1 MDRDKLYSIEVEEQ
15 ILGISICETKCFIQ
29 IMELKVKESD
39 FYFDKNKL
47 LFNAI
52 KTVFRE
58 KQTTDFVILAEYLKK
73 NNTLDKV
80 GGITKISDLM
90 GGVITTS
97 NIKAYV
103 EALKEYSQKRHLINI
118 SKNIQLNIDKSPEEI
133 QQVVNTL
140 IVDMTT
146 ESATETVEGQEEEY
160 LNVLDKRMKGEINP
174 LRTGLRDLDNNITGF
189 SGGDLVTIF
198 AFSGVGKTTL
208 ATQIALNVI
217 RQKKKVLFFSL
228 EMPKEQ
234 IRDRIISNLTNIPF
248 RNIKYGKLQD
258 EELNK
263 VIMANG
269 YLSRDKGLLVSEEDE
284 LVDITSKIQYEVLKN
299 NIDIVFIDYIN
310 LVNITGNNKEE
321 HQKITECTRLFKKLA
336 KSIKKPI
343 VILAQGK
350 QESAYKMQNKNIA
363 LWDKIAVNDI
373 AGGASI
379 YRDSDIVLGMYRNVE
394 LDNKLV
400 REYLVKENEKNID
413 YNSPLADK
421 NPECVNIL
429 IKKSRASKKDILN
442 FRWRADN
449 YRISNWQ

>member
-400 REYLVKENEKNID
+400 REYLVKENKKNID

-442 FRWRADN
+442 FRWRANN

>member
-29 IMELKVKESD
+29 VMELKVKESD

-47 LFNAI
+47 LFNEI

-103 EALKEYSQKRHLINI
+103 EALKEYSQKRYLINI
-118 SKNIQLNIDKSPEEI
+118 SKSIQLNIDKSPEEI
-133 QQVVNTL
+133 QQVINTL
-140 IVDMTT
+140 IVDMTA
-146 ESATETVEGQEEEY
+146 ESVTETVEGQEEEY

-174 LRTGLRDLDNNITGF
+174 LKTGLRDLDNNITGF
-189 SGGDLVTIF
+189 NGGDLVTIF

-234 IRDRIISNLTNIPF
+234 IRDRIISNLTNIAF

-350 QESAYKMQNKNIA
+350 QESAHKMQNKNIA
-363 LWDKIAVNDI
+363 LWDKVAVNDI

-400 REYLVKENEKNID
+400 RDYLVKENEKNID

-442 FRWRADN
+442 FRWKAEN
-449 YRISNWQ
+449 YRISNW

>member
-118 SKNIQLNIDKSPEEI
+118 SKSIQLNIDKSPEEI

-160 LNVLDKRMKGEINP
+160 LNVLDKRMKGKINP

-299 NIDIVFIDYIN
+299 NIDIVFIDCIN

-442 FRWRADN
+442 FRWKAEN
-449 YRISNWQ
+449 YRISNW

>member
-258 EELNK
+258 EEINK

-442 FRWRADN
+442 FRWRANN

>member
-29 IMELKVKESD
+29 VMELKVKESD

-80 GGITKISDLM
+80 GGISKISGLM
-90 GGVITTS
+90 SEVITTS

-133 QQVVNTL
+133 QQVINTL
-140 IVDMTT
+140 IVDMTA
-146 ESATETVEGQEEEY
+146 ESVTETVEGQEEEY

-174 LRTGLRDLDNNITGF
+174 LKTGLRDLDNNITGF
-189 SGGDLVTIF
+189 NGGDLVTIF

-234 IRDRIISNLTNIPF
+234 IRDRIISNLTNIAF
-248 RNIKYGKLQD
+248 RNIKYGRLQE

-350 QESAYKMQNKNIA
+350 QESAHKMQNKNIA
-363 LWDKIAVNDI
+363 LWDKVAVNDI

-379 YRDSDIVLGMYRNVE
+379 YRDSDIVLGMYRNIE

-442 FRWRADN
+442 FRWKAEN
-449 YRISNWQ
+449 YRISNW

>member
-1 MDRDKLYSIEVEEQ
+1 MDRDKLYSMEVEEQ

-29 IMELKVKESD
+29 VMELKVKESD
-39 FYFDKNKL
+39 FYFDRNKI

-58 KQTTDFVILAEYLKK
+58 KQTTDLVILAEYLKK

-90 GGVITTS
+90 SEVITTS

-118 SKNIQLNIDKSPEEI
+118 SKSIQLNIDKSPEEI
-133 QQVVNTL
+133 QQLINTL
-140 IVDMTT
+140 IVDMTA
-146 ESATETVEGQEEEY
+146 EAVTETVEGQEEEY

-174 LRTGLRDLDNNITGF
+174 LKTGLKDLDNNITGF
-189 SGGDLVTIF
+189 NGGDLITIF

-208 ATQIALNVI
+208 ATQVALNVI

-248 RNIKYGKLQD
+248 RNIKYGNLQD

-299 NIDIVFIDYIN
+299 DIDVIFIDYIN

-321 HQKITECTRLFKKLA
+321 HQRITECTRIFKKLA

-350 QESAYKMQNKNIA
+350 QESAHKMQNKNLG
-363 LWDKIAVNDI
+363 LWDKVAVNDI

-400 REYLVKENEKNID
+400 RDYLVKESEKNID

-421 NPECVNIL
+421 NPECVNVL

-442 FRWRADN
+442 FRWKAEN
-449 YRISNWQ
+449 YRISNW

>member
-1 MDRDKLYSIEVEEQ
+1 MDRDKLYSMEVEEQ

-29 IMELKVKESD
+29 VMELKVKESD
-39 FYFDKNKL
+39 FYFDRNKI

-103 EALKEYSQKRHLINI
+103 EALKEYSQKRYLINI
-118 SKNIQLNIDKSPEEI
+118 SKSIQLNIDKSPEEI

-146 ESATETVEGQEEEY
+146 ESSTETVEGQEEEY

-217 RQKKKVLFFSL
+217 RQKKRVLFFSL

-248 RNIKYGKLQD
+248 RNIKYGRLQD

-321 HQKITECTRLFKKLA
+321 HQRITECTRLFKKLA

-350 QESAYKMQNKNIA
+350 QESAHKMQNKNIA
-363 LWDKIAVNDI
+363 LWDKVAVNDI

-400 REYLVKENEKNID
+400 RDYLVKENEKNID

-442 FRWRADN
+442 FRWKAES
-449 YRISNWQ
+449 YRINNW

>member
-29 IMELKVKESD
+29 VMELKVKESD

-103 EALKEYSQKRHLINI
+103 EALKEYSQKRYLINI
-118 SKNIQLNIDKSPEEI
+118 SKSIQLNIDKSPEEI
-133 QQVVNTL
+133 QQVINTL
-140 IVDMTT
+140 IVDMTA
-146 ESATETVEGQEEEY
+146 ESVTETVEGQEEEY

-174 LRTGLRDLDNNITGF
+174 LKTGLSDLDNNITGF
-189 SGGDLVTIF
+189 NGGDLVTIF

-234 IRDRIISNLTNIPF
+234 IRDRIISNLTNIAF

-350 QESAYKMQNKNIA
+350 QESAHKMQNKNIA
-363 LWDKIAVNDI
+363 LWDKVAVNDI

-379 YRDSDIVLGMYRNVE
+379 YRDSDIVLGMYRNIE

-442 FRWRADN
+442 FRWKAEN
-449 YRISNWQ
+449 YRISNW

>member
-1 MDRDKLYSIEVEEQ
+1 MDRDKLYSMEVEEQ

-29 IMELKVKESD
+29 VMELKVKESD
-39 FYFDKNKL
+39 FYFDRNKI

-58 KQTTDFVILAEYLKK
+58 KQTTDLVILAEYLKK

-90 GGVITTS
+90 SEVITTS

-118 SKNIQLNIDKSPEEI
+118 SKSIQLNIDKSPEEI
-133 QQVVNTL
+133 QQLINTL
-140 IVDMTT
+140 IVDMTA
-146 ESATETVEGQEEEY
+146 EAVTETVEGQEEEY

-174 LRTGLRDLDNNITGF
+174 LKTGLRDLDNNITGF
-189 SGGDLVTIF
+189 NGGDLVTIF

-217 RQKKKVLFFSL
+217 QQKKKVLFFSL

-248 RNIKYGKLQD
+248 RNIKYGNLQD

-263 VIMANG
+263 VIIANG

-299 NIDIVFIDYIN
+299 DIDVIFIDYIN

-321 HQKITECTRLFKKLA
+321 HQRITECTRIFKKLA

-350 QESAYKMQNKNIA
+350 QESAHKMQNKNLG
-363 LWDKIAVNDI
+363 LWDKVAVNDI

-400 REYLVKENEKNID
+400 RDYLVKENEKNID

-421 NPECVNIL
+421 NPECVNVL

-442 FRWRADN
+442 FRWKAEN
-449 YRISNWQ
+449 YRISNW

>member
-1 MDRDKLYSIEVEEQ
+1 MDRDKLYSMEVEEQ

-29 IMELKVKESD
+29 VMELKVKESD
-39 FYFDKNKL
+39 FYFDRNKM

-58 KQTTDFVILAEYLKK
+58 KQTTDMLILSEYLK
-73 NNTLDKV
+73 NNNELDKV
-80 GGITKISDLM
+80 GGITKICELM

-97 NIKAYV
+97 NIRAYV

-133 QQVVNTL
+133 QQVINTL
-140 IVDMTT
+140 IVDMT
-146 ESATETVEGQEEEY
+146 EEAVTETVEGQEEEY
-160 LNVLDKRMKGEINP
+160 LNVLDKRMKGEIDP
-174 LRTGLRDLDNNITGF
+174 LKTGLRDLDSNITGF
-189 SGGDLVTIF
+189 NGGDLVTIF

-208 ATQIALNVI
+208 ATQITLNVI

-248 RNIKYGKLQD
+248 RNIKYGRLKE

-263 VIMANG
+263 VIMANN
-269 YLSRDKGLLVSEEDE
+269 YLSKDKGLLVSEEDE

-350 QESAYKMQNKNIA
+350 QESASKMQNKNIA
-363 LWDKIAVNDI
+363 LWDKVAVNDI

-379 YRDSDIVLGMYRNVE
+379 YRDSDIVLGMYRNIE

-400 REYLVKENEKNID
+400 RDYLVKENEKNID
-413 YNSPLADK
+413 YNSPLAEK

-442 FRWRADN
+442 FRWKAEN
-449 YRISNWQ
+449 YRINNW

>member
-29 IMELKVKESD
+29 VMELKVKESD

-103 EALKEYSQKRHLINI
+103 EALKEYSQKRYLINI
-118 SKNIQLNIDKSPEEI
+118 SKSIQLNIDKSPEEI
-133 QQVVNTL
+133 QQVINTL
-140 IVDMTT
+140 IVDMTA
-146 ESATETVEGQEEEY
+146 ESVTETVEGQEEEY

-174 LRTGLRDLDNNITGF
+174 LKTGLRDLDNNITGF
-189 SGGDLVTIF
+189 NGGDLVTIF

-234 IRDRIISNLTNIPF
+234 IRDRIISNLTNIAF

-350 QESAYKMQNKNIA
+350 QESAHKMQNKNIA
-363 LWDKIAVNDI
+363 LWDKVAVNDI

-379 YRDSDIVLGMYRNVE
+379 YRDSDIVLGMYRNIE

-429 IKKSRASKKDILN
+429 IKKSRASKKDVLN
-442 FRWRADN
+442 FRWKAEN
-449 YRISNWQ
+449 YRISNW

>member
-1 MDRDKLYSIEVEEQ
+1 MDRDKLYSMEVEEQ

-29 IMELKVKESD
+29 VMELKVKESD
-39 FYFDKNKL
+39 FYFDRNKI

-103 EALKEYSQKRHLINI
+103 EALKEYSQKRYLINI
-118 SKNIQLNIDKSPEEI
+118 SKSIQLNIDKSPEEI

-146 ESATETVEGQEEEY
+146 ESSTETVEGQEEEY

-248 RNIKYGKLQD
+248 RNIKYGRLQD

-350 QESAYKMQNKNIA
+350 QESAHKMQNKNIA
-363 LWDKIAVNDI
+363 LWDKVAVNDI

-379 YRDSDIVLGMYRNVE
+379 YRDSDIVLGMYRNIE

-442 FRWRADN
+442 FRWKAEN
-449 YRISNWQ
+449 YRISNW

>member
-29 IMELKVKESD
+29 VMELKVKESD

-103 EALKEYSQKRHLINI
+103 EALKEYSQKRYLINI
-118 SKNIQLNIDKSPEEI
+118 SKSIQLNIDKSPEEI
-133 QQVVNTL
+133 QQVINTL
-140 IVDMTT
+140 IVDMTA
-146 ESATETVEGQEEEY
+146 ESVTETVEGQEEEY

-217 RQKKKVLFFSL
+217 RQKKRVLFFSL

-248 RNIKYGKLQD
+248 RNIKYGRLQD

-321 HQKITECTRLFKKLA
+321 HQRITECTRLFKKLA

-363 LWDKIAVNDI
+363 LWDKVAVNDI

-400 REYLVKENEKNID
+400 RDYLVKENEKNID

-442 FRWRADN
+442 FRWKAES
-449 YRISNWQ
+449 YRINNW

>member
-1 MDRDKLYSIEVEEQ
+1 MDRDKLYSMEVEEQ

-29 IMELKVKESD
+29 VMELKVKESD
-39 FYFDKNKL
+39 FYFDRNKI

-103 EALKEYSQKRHLINI
+103 EALKEYSQKRYLINI
-118 SKNIQLNIDKSPEEI
+118 SKSIQLNIDKSPEEI

-146 ESATETVEGQEEEY
+146 ESSTETVEGQEEEY

-217 RQKKKVLFFSL
+217 RQKKRVLFFSL

-248 RNIKYGKLQD
+248 RNIKYGRLQD

-269 YLSRDKGLLVSEEDE
+269 YLSRDKGLLVSEEDG

-321 HQKITECTRLFKKLA
+321 HQRITECTRLFKKLA

-363 LWDKIAVNDI
+363 LWDKVAVNDI

-400 REYLVKENEKNID
+400 RDYLVKENEKNID

-442 FRWRADN
+442 FRWKAES
-449 YRISNWQ
+449 YRINNW

>member
-1 MDRDKLYSIEVEEQ
+1 MDRDKLYSMEVEEQ

-29 IMELKVKESD
+29 VMELKVKESD
-39 FYFDKNKL
+39 FYFDRNKI

-58 KQTTDFVILAEYLKK
+58 KQTTDLVILAEYLKK

-90 GGVITTS
+90 SEVITTS

-118 SKNIQLNIDKSPEEI
+118 SKSIQLNIDKSPEEI
-133 QQVVNTL
+133 QQLINTL
-140 IVDMTT
+140 IVDMTA
-146 ESATETVEGQEEEY
+146 EAVTETVEGQEEEY

-174 LRTGLRDLDNNITGF
+174 LKTGLRDLDNNITGF
-189 SGGDLVTIF
+189 NGGDLVTIF

-208 ATQIALNVI
+208 ATQVALNVI
-217 RQKKKVLFFSL
+217 QQKKKVLFFSL

-248 RNIKYGKLQD
+248 KNIKYGNLQD

-269 YLSRDKGLLVSEEDE
+269 YLSRDKGLLLSEEDE

-299 NIDIVFIDYIN
+299 DIDIVFIDYIN

-321 HQKITECTRLFKKLA
+321 HQRITECTRIFKKLA

-350 QESAYKMQNKNIA
+350 QESAHKMQNKNLG
-363 LWDKIAVNDI
+363 LWDKVAVNDI

-400 REYLVKENEKNID
+400 RDYLVKENEKNID

-421 NPECVNIL
+421 NPECVNVL

-442 FRWRADN
+442 FRWKAEN
-449 YRISNWQ
+449 YRISNW

>member
-1 MDRDKLYSIEVEEQ
+1 MDRDKLYSMEVEEQ

-29 IMELKVKESD
+29 VMELKVKESD
-39 FYFDKNKL
+39 FYFDRNKI

-103 EALKEYSQKRHLINI
+103 EALKEYSQKRYLINI
-118 SKNIQLNIDKSPEEI
+118 SKSIQLNIDKSPEEI

-146 ESATETVEGQEEEY
+146 ESSTETVEGQEEEY

-217 RQKKKVLFFSL
+217 RQKKRVLFFSL

-248 RNIKYGKLQD
+248 RNIKYDRLQD

-321 HQKITECTRLFKKLA
+321 HQRITECTRLFKKLA

-350 QESAYKMQNKNIA
+350 QESAHKMQNKNIA
-363 LWDKIAVNDI
+363 LWDKVAVNDI

-400 REYLVKENEKNID
+400 RDYLVKENEKNID

-442 FRWRADN
+442 FRWKAES
-449 YRISNWQ
+449 YRINNW

>member
-29 IMELKVKESD
+29 VMELKVKESD

-103 EALKEYSQKRHLINI
+103 EALKEYSQKRYLINI
-118 SKNIQLNIDKSPEEI
+118 SKSIQLNIDKSPEEI
-133 QQVVNTL
+133 QQVINTL
-140 IVDMTT
+140 IVDMTA
-146 ESATETVEGQEEEY
+146 ESVTETVEGQEEEY

-174 LRTGLRDLDNNITGF
+174 LKTGLRDLDNNITGF
-189 SGGDLVTIF
+189 NGGDLVTIF

-234 IRDRIISNLTNIPF
+234 IRDRIISNLTNIAF

-350 QESAYKMQNKNIA
+350 QESAHKMQNKNIA
-363 LWDKIAVNDI
+363 LWDKVAVNDI

-400 REYLVKENEKNID
+400 RDYLVKENEKNID

-442 FRWRADN
+442 FRWKAEN
-449 YRISNWQ
+449 YRISNW

>member
-1 MDRDKLYSIEVEEQ
+1 MDRDKLYSMEVEEQ

-29 IMELKVKESD
+29 VMELKVKESD
-39 FYFDKNKL
+39 FYFDRNKI

-58 KQTTDFVILAEYLKK
+58 KQTTDLVILAEYLKK

-90 GGVITTS
+90 SEVITTS

-118 SKNIQLNIDKSPEEI
+118 SKSIQLNIDKSPEEI
-133 QQVVNTL
+133 QQLINTL
-140 IVDMTT
+140 IVDMTA
-146 ESATETVEGQEEEY
+146 EAVTETVEGQEEEY

-174 LRTGLRDLDNNITGF
+174 LKTGLRDLDNNITGF
-189 SGGDLVTIF
+189 NGGDLVTIF

-208 ATQIALNVI
+208 ATQVALNVI
-217 RQKKKVLFFSL
+217 QQKKKVLFFSL

-248 RNIKYGKLQD
+248 KNIKYGNLQD

-269 YLSRDKGLLVSEEDE
+269 YLSRDKGLLLSEEDE

-299 NIDIVFIDYIN
+299 DIDIIFIDYIN

-321 HQKITECTRLFKKLA
+321 HQRITECTRIFKKLA

-350 QESAYKMQNKNIA
+350 QESAHKMQNKNLG
-363 LWDKIAVNDI
+363 LWDKVAVNDI

-400 REYLVKENEKNID
+400 RDYLVKENEKNID

-421 NPECVNIL
+421 NPECVNVL

-442 FRWRADN
+442 FRWKAEN
-449 YRISNWQ
+449 YRISNW

>member
-1 MDRDKLYSIEVEEQ
+1 MDRDKLYSMEVEEQ

-29 IMELKVKESD
+29 VMELKVKESD
-39 FYFDKNKL
+39 FYFDRNKI

-103 EALKEYSQKRHLINI
+103 EALKEYSQKRYLINI
-118 SKNIQLNIDKSPEEI
+118 SKSIQLNIDKSPEEI

-146 ESATETVEGQEEEY
+146 ESSTETVEGQEEEY

-217 RQKKKVLFFSL
+217 RQKKRVLFFSL

-248 RNIKYGKLQD
+248 RNIKYGRLQD

-321 HQKITECTRLFKKLA
+321 HQRITECTRLFKKLA

-350 QESAYKMQNKNIA
+350 QESAHKMQNKNIA
-363 LWDKIAVNDI
+363 LWDKVAVNDI

-400 REYLVKENEKNID
+400 RDYLVKENEKNID

-421 NPECVNIL
+421 NPDCVNIL

-442 FRWRADN
+442 FRWKAES
-449 YRISNWQ
+449 YRINNW

>member
-1 MDRDKLYSIEVEEQ
+1 MDRDKLYSMEVEEQ

-29 IMELKVKESD
+29 VMELKVKESD
-39 FYFDKNKL
+39 FYFDRNKI

-58 KQTTDFVILAEYLKK
+58 KQTTDLVILAEYLKK

-90 GGVITTS
+90 SEVITTS

-118 SKNIQLNIDKSPEEI
+118 SKSIQLNIDKSPEEI
-133 QQVVNTL
+133 QQLINTL
-140 IVDMTT
+140 IVDMTA
-146 ESATETVEGQEEEY
+146 EAVTETVEGQEEEY

-174 LRTGLRDLDNNITGF
+174 LKTGLRDLDNNITGF
-189 SGGDLVTIF
+189 NGGDLVTIF

-217 RQKKKVLFFSL
+217 QQKKKVLFFSL

-248 RNIKYGKLQD
+248 RNIKYGNLQD

-263 VIMANG
+263 VIMANS

-299 NIDIVFIDYIN
+299 DIDIVFIDYIN

-321 HQKITECTRLFKKLA
+321 HQRITECTRIFKKLA

-350 QESAYKMQNKNIA
+350 QESAHKMQNKNLG
-363 LWDKIAVNDI
+363 LWDKVAVNDI

-400 REYLVKENEKNID
+400 RDYLVKENEKNID

-421 NPECVNIL
+421 NPECVNVL

-442 FRWRADN
+442 FRWKAEN
-449 YRISNWQ
+449 YRISNW

>member
-15 ILGISICETKCFIQ
+15 ILGISIYETKCFIQ
-29 IMELKVKESD
+29 VMELKVKESD
-39 FYFDKNKL
+39 FYFDRNKI

-58 KQTTDFVILAEYLKK
+58 KQTTDMLMITEYLK
-73 NNTLDKV
+73 NSNILDKV
-80 GGITKISDLM
+80 GGITKICELID
-90 GGVITTS
+90 GVITTS

-103 EALKEYSQKRHLINI
+103 ETLKEYSQKRYLINI

-133 QQVVNTL
+133 QQVINTL
-140 IVDMTT
+140 IVDMTE
-146 ESATETVEGQEEEY
+146 ESVVETVEGQEEEY

-174 LRTGLRDLDNNITGF
+174 LKTGLRDLDNNITGF
-189 SGGDLVTIF
+189 SGGDLITIF

-248 RNIKYGKLQD
+248 KNIKYGRLQD

-263 VIMANG
+263 VIMANS

-284 LVDITSKIQYEVLKN
+284 LVDITSKIQYEVLKH

-310 LVNITGNNKEE
+310 LINITGNNKEE

-350 QESAYKMQNKNIA
+350 QESASKMQNKNIA
-363 LWDKIAVNDI
+363 LWDKVAVNDI
-373 AGGASI
+373 AGGASV
-379 YRDSDIVLGMYRNVE
+379 YRDSDIVLGMYRNIE

-400 REYLVKENEKNID
+400 RDYLVKENEKNID
-413 YNSPLADK
+413 YNSPLAEK

-442 FRWRADN
+442 FRWKAEN
-449 YRISNWQ
+449 YKISNW

>member
-1 MDRDKLYSIEVEEQ
+1 MDRDKLYSMEVEEQ

-29 IMELKVKESD
+29 VMELKVKESD
-39 FYFDKNKL
+39 FYFDRNKI

-103 EALKEYSQKRHLINI
+103 EALKEYSQKRYLINI
-118 SKNIQLNIDKSPEEI
+118 SKSIQLNIDKSPEEI

-146 ESATETVEGQEEEY
+146 ESSTETVEGQEEEY

-217 RQKKKVLFFSL
+217 RQKKRVLFFSL

-248 RNIKYGKLQD
+248 RNIKYGRLQD

-269 YLSRDKGLLVSEEDE
+269 YLSKDKGLLVSEEDE

-321 HQKITECTRLFKKLA
+321 HQRITECTRLFKKLA

-350 QESAYKMQNKNIA
+350 QESAHKMQNKNIA
-363 LWDKIAVNDI
+363 LWDKVAVNDI

-400 REYLVKENEKNID
+400 RDYLVKENEKNID

-442 FRWRADN
+442 FRWKAES
-449 YRISNWQ
+449 YRINNW

>member
-29 IMELKVKESD
+29 VMELKVKESD

-103 EALKEYSQKRHLINI
+103 EALKEYSQKRYLINI
-118 SKNIQLNIDKSPEEI
+118 SKSIQLNIDKSPEEI
-133 QQVVNTL
+133 QQVINTL
-140 IVDMTT
+140 IVDMTA
-146 ESATETVEGQEEEY
+146 ESVTETVEGQEEEY

-174 LRTGLRDLDNNITGF
+174 LKTGLRDLDNNITGF
-189 SGGDLVTIF
+189 NGGDLVTIF

-234 IRDRIISNLTNIPF
+234 IRDRIISNLTNIAF

-350 QESAYKMQNKNIA
+350 QESAHKMQNKNIA
-363 LWDKIAVNDI
+363 LWDKVAVNDI

-400 REYLVKENEKNID
+400 RDYLVKENEKI
-413 YNSPLADK
+413 
-421 NPECVNIL
+421 
-429 IKKSRASKKDILN
+429 
-442 FRWRADN
+442 
-449 YRISNWQ
+449 

>member
-1 MDRDKLYSIEVEEQ
+1 
-15 ILGISICETKCFIQ
+15 
-29 IMELKVKESD
+29 
-39 FYFDKNKL
+39 
-47 LFNAI
+47 
-52 KTVFRE
+52 
-58 KQTTDFVILAEYLKK
+58 
-73 NNTLDKV
+73 
-80 GGITKISDLM
+80 M

-103 EALKEYSQKRHLINI
+103 EALKEYSQKRYLINI
-118 SKNIQLNIDKSPEEI
+118 SKSIQLNIDKSPEEI

-146 ESATETVEGQEEEY
+146 ESSTETVEGQEEEY

-217 RQKKKVLFFSL
+217 RQKKRVLFFSL

-248 RNIKYGKLQD
+248 RNIKYGRLQD

-321 HQKITECTRLFKKLA
+321 HQRITECTRLFKKLA

-363 LWDKIAVNDI
+363 LWDKVAVNDI

-400 REYLVKENEKNID
+400 RDYLVKENEKNID

-442 FRWRADN
+442 FRWKAES
-449 YRISNWQ
+449 YRINNW

>member
-1 MDRDKLYSIEVEEQ
+1 MDRDKLYSMEVEEQ

-29 IMELKVKESD
+29 VMELKVKESD

-73 NNTLDKV
+73 NNILDKV

-133 QQVVNTL
+133 QQVINTL
-140 IVDMTT
+140 IVDMTK
-146 ESATETVEGQEEEY
+146 ESVTETVEGQEEEY

-174 LRTGLRDLDNNITGF
+174 LKTGLRDLDNNITGF
-189 SGGDLVTIF
+189 NGGDLVTIF

-248 RNIKYGKLQD
+248 RNIKYGRLQE

-263 VIMANG
+263 VIIANN

-321 HQKITECTRLFKKLA
+321 HQKITEFTRLFKKLA

-350 QESAYKMQNKNIA
+350 QESAHKMQNKNIG
-363 LWDKIAVNDI
+363 LWDKVAVNDI

-379 YRDSDIVLGMYRNVE
+379 YRDSDIVLGMYRNIE

-400 REYLVKENEKNID
+400 RECLVKENEKNID

-421 NPECVNIL
+421 NPECVNVL

-442 FRWRADN
+442 FRWKAEN
-449 YRISNWQ
+449 YRISNW

>member
-1 MDRDKLYSIEVEEQ
+1 MDRDKLYSMEVEEQ

-29 IMELKVKESD
+29 VMELKVKESD
-39 FYFDKNKL
+39 FYFDRNKI

-58 KQTTDFVILAEYLKK
+58 KQTTDLVILAEYLKK
-73 NNTLDKV
+73 HNTLDKV

-90 GGVITTS
+90 SEVITTS

-118 SKNIQLNIDKSPEEI
+118 SKSIQLNIDKSPEET
-133 QQVVNTL
+133 QQLINTL
-140 IVDMTT
+140 IVDMTA
-146 ESATETVEGQEEEY
+146 EAVTETVEGQEEEY

-174 LRTGLRDLDNNITGF
+174 LKTGLRDLDNNITGF
-189 SGGDLVTIF
+189 NGGDLITIF

-217 RQKKKVLFFSL
+217 QQKKKVLFFSL

-248 RNIKYGKLQD
+248 KNIKYGNLQD

-263 VIMANG
+263 VIIANG

-299 NIDIVFIDYIN
+299 DIDVIFIDYIN

-321 HQKITECTRLFKKLA
+321 HQRITECTRIFKKLA

-350 QESAYKMQNKNIA
+350 QESAHKMQNKNLG
-363 LWDKIAVNDI
+363 LWDKVAVNDI

-400 REYLVKENEKNID
+400 RDYLVKENEKNID

-421 NPECVNIL
+421 NPECVNVL

-442 FRWRADN
+442 FRWKAEN
-449 YRISNWQ
+449 YRISNW

>member
-1 MDRDKLYSIEVEEQ
+1 MDRDKLYSMEVEEQ

-29 IMELKVKESD
+29 VMELKVKESD
-39 FYFDKNKL
+39 FYFDRNKI

-103 EALKEYSQKRHLINI
+103 EALKEYSQKRYLINI
-118 SKNIQLNIDKSPEEI
+118 SKSIQLNIDKSPEEI
-133 QQVVNTL
+133 QQVINTL
-140 IVDMTT
+140 IVDMTA
-146 ESATETVEGQEEEY
+146 EAVTETVEGQEEEY

-174 LRTGLRDLDNNITGF
+174 LKTGLRDLDNNITGF
-189 SGGDLVTIF
+189 NGGDLVTIF

-234 IRDRIISNLTNIPF
+234 IRDRIISNLTNIAF
-248 RNIKYGKLQD
+248 RNIKYGRLQE

-263 VIMANG
+263 VIIANN

-350 QESAYKMQNKNIA
+350 QESAHKMQNKNIG
-363 LWDKIAVNDI
+363 LWDKVAVNDI

-400 REYLVKENEKNID
+400 RDYLLKENEKNID

-421 NPECVNIL
+421 NPECVNVL

-442 FRWRADN
+442 FRWKAEN
-449 YRISNWQ
+449 YRISNW

>member
-1 MDRDKLYSIEVEEQ
+1 MDRDKLYSMEVEEQ

-29 IMELKVKESD
+29 VMELKVKESD
-39 FYFDKNKL
+39 FYFDRNKI

-58 KQTTDFVILAEYLKK
+58 KQTTDLVILAEYLKK
-73 NNTLDKV
+73 HNTLDKV

-90 GGVITTS
+90 SEVITTS

-118 SKNIQLNIDKSPEEI
+118 SKSIQLNIDKSPEEI
-133 QQVVNTL
+133 QQLINTL
-140 IVDMTT
+140 IVDMTA
-146 ESATETVEGQEEEY
+146 EAVTETVEGQEEEY

-174 LRTGLRDLDNNITGF
+174 LKTGLRDLDNNITGF
-189 SGGDLVTIF
+189 NGGDLVTIF

-217 RQKKKVLFFSL
+217 QQKKKVLFFSL

-248 RNIKYGKLQD
+248 KNIKYGNLQD

-299 NIDIVFIDYIN
+299 DIDVIFIDYIN

-321 HQKITECTRLFKKLA
+321 HQRITECTRIFKKLA

-350 QESAYKMQNKNIA
+350 QESAHKMQNKNLG
-363 LWDKIAVNDI
+363 LWDKVAVNDI

-400 REYLVKENEKNID
+400 RDYLVKENEKNID

-421 NPECVNIL
+421 NPECVNVL

-442 FRWRADN
+442 FRWKAEN
-449 YRISNWQ
+449 YRISNW

>member
-1 MDRDKLYSIEVEEQ
+1 MDRDKLYSMEVEEQ

-29 IMELKVKESD
+29 VMELKVKESD

-73 NNTLDKV
+73 NNILDKV

-103 EALKEYSQKRHLINI
+103 EALKEYSQKRYLINI

-133 QQVVNTL
+133 QQVINTL
-140 IVDMTT
+140 IVDMTK
-146 ESATETVEGQEEEY
+146 ESVTETVEGQEEEY

-174 LRTGLRDLDNNITGF
+174 LKTGLRDLDNNITGF
-189 SGGDLVTIF
+189 NGGDLVTIF

-208 ATQIALNVI
+208 ATQIALNII

-248 RNIKYGKLQD
+248 RNIKYGRLQE

-263 VIMANG
+263 VIIANN

-350 QESAYKMQNKNIA
+350 QESAHKMQNKNIG
-363 LWDKIAVNDI
+363 LWDKVAVNDI

-379 YRDSDIVLGMYRNVE
+379 YRDSDIVLVMYRNIE

-400 REYLVKENEKNID
+400 RECLVKENEKNID

-421 NPECVNIL
+421 NPECVNVL

-442 FRWRADN
+442 FRWKAEN
-449 YRISNWQ
+449 YRISNW

>member
-29 IMELKVKESD
+29 VMELKVKESD

-80 GGITKISDLM
+80 GGISKISDLM

-103 EALKEYSQKRHLINI
+103 EALKEYSQKRYLINI
-118 SKNIQLNIDKSPEEI
+118 SKSIQLNIDKSPEEI
-133 QQVVNTL
+133 QQVINTL
-140 IVDMTT
+140 IVDMTA
-146 ESATETVEGQEEEY
+146 ESVTETVEGQEEEY

-174 LRTGLRDLDNNITGF
+174 LKTGLRDLDNNITGF
-189 SGGDLVTIF
+189 NGGDLVTIF

-234 IRDRIISNLTNIPF
+234 IRDRIISNLTNIAF

-350 QESAYKMQNKNIA
+350 QESAHKMQNKNIA
-363 LWDKIAVNDI
+363 LWDKVAVNDI

-400 REYLVKENEKNID
+400 RDYLVKENEKNID

-442 FRWRADN
+442 FRWKAEN
-449 YRISNWQ
+449 YRISNW

>member
-29 IMELKVKESD
+29 VMELKVKESD

-103 EALKEYSQKRHLINI
+103 EALKEYSQKRYLINI
-118 SKNIQLNIDKSPEEI
+118 SKSIQLNIDKSPEEI
-133 QQVVNTL
+133 QQVINTL
-140 IVDMTT
+140 IVDMTA
-146 ESATETVEGQEEEY
+146 ESVTETVEGQEEEY

-174 LRTGLRDLDNNITGF
+174 LKTGLSDLDNNITGF
-189 SGGDLVTIF
+189 NGGDLVTIF

-248 RNIKYGKLQD
+248 RNIKYGRLQD

-321 HQKITECTRLFKKLA
+321 HQRITECTRLFKKLA

-350 QESAYKMQNKNIA
+350 QESAHKMQNKNIA
-363 LWDKIAVNDI
+363 LWDKVAVNDI

-379 YRDSDIVLGMYRNVE
+379 YRDSDIVLGMYRNIE

-442 FRWRADN
+442 FRWKAEN
-449 YRISNWQ
+449 YRISNW

>member
-29 IMELKVKESD
+29 VMELKVKESD
-39 FYFDKNKL
+39 FYFDRNKI

-52 KTVFRE
+52 KSVFRE
-58 KQTTDFVILAEYLKK
+58 KQTTDMLMVSEYLK
-73 NNTLDKV
+73 NNNELDKV
-80 GGITKISDLM
+80 GGITRISELI

-103 EALKEYSQKRHLINI
+103 EALKEYSQKRYLINI
-118 SKNIQLNIDKSPEEI
+118 SKSIQLNIDKSPEEI
-133 QQVVNTL
+133 QQVINTL

-146 ESATETVEGQEEEY
+146 EAVTETVEGQEEEY

-174 LRTGLRDLDNNITGF
+174 LKTGLRDLDNNITGF
-189 SGGDLVTIF
+189 NGGDLITIF

-234 IRDRIISNLTNIPF
+234 IRDRIISNLANIAF
-248 RNIKYGKLQD
+248 RNIKYGRLQE

-263 VIMANG
+263 VIIENN

-350 QESAYKMQNKNIA
+350 QESVHKMQNKNIG
-363 LWDKIAVNDI
+363 LWDKVAVNDI

-400 REYLVKENEKNID
+400 RDCLVKENEKNID

-421 NPECVNIL
+421 NPECVNVL

-442 FRWRADN
+442 FRWKAEN
-449 YRISNWQ
+449 YRISNW

>member
-1 MDRDKLYSIEVEEQ
+1 MDRDKLYSMEVEEQ

-29 IMELKVKESD
+29 VMELKVKESD
-39 FYFDKNKL
+39 FYFDRNKI

-103 EALKEYSQKRHLINI
+103 EALKEYSQKRYLINI
-118 SKNIQLNIDKSPEEI
+118 SKSIQLNIDKSPEEI

-146 ESATETVEGQEEEY
+146 ESSTETVEGQEEEY

-217 RQKKKVLFFSL
+217 RQKKRVLFFSL

-248 RNIKYGKLQD
+248 RNIKYGRLQD

-269 YLSRDKGLLVSEEDE
+269 YLSRDKGWLVSEEDE

-321 HQKITECTRLFKKLA
+321 HQRITECTRLFKKLA

-363 LWDKIAVNDI
+363 LWDKVAVNDI

-400 REYLVKENEKNID
+400 RDYLVKENEKNID

-442 FRWRADN
+442 FRWKAES
-449 YRISNWQ
+449 YRINNW